1 MLQGR
6 MHAIATPSL
15 DENEIDALADRIAET
30 AAMLDA
36 ATHRLLTDL
45 RRFDQEKG
53 WARQGALSW
62 AYWLNWRCGIALGA
76 AREKVRVAQ
85 ALGGLPLLDDALRQ
99 GQLSFSKLRAMTRIA
114 TPENEATLLEL
125 ARHSTASQLE
135 RICRLYRQIQPQ
147 DPAIAEARRSFVVRD
162 TEDGMMKIEVRLR
175 PDEAARVLAAC
186 DASAE
191 TRVDGLVAMAEA
203 TLRGDAP
210 DRPPVELLVHVDAAT
225 LEGRT
230 AHAGISAETSR
241 RLLCDAGIIPVLENA
256 EGTPL
261 DVGRKTRSLPAAL
274 RRALFARDGGCRFPG
289 CTHHRWVDGHH
300 IRHWCDGGETNL
312 RNTVLLCTSHHTLV
326 HEGGFSIIVDGDGLR
341 FLDRGGKDLP
351 AAGIPKAATRS
362 LLRVPPPLPPTNERP
377 DYDAAVSCLVLATPC
392 A

>member
-45 RRFDQEKG
+45 RRFDEEKG
-53 WARQGALSW
+53 WARQGALSL

-135 RICRLYRQIQPQ
+135 RI
-147 DPAIAEARRSFVVRD
+147 
-162 TEDGMMKIEVRLR
+162 
-175 PDEAARVLAAC
+175 
-186 DASAE
+186 
-191 TRVDGLVAMAEA
+191 
-203 TLRGDAP
+203 
-210 DRPPVELLVHVDAAT
+210 
-225 LEGRT
+225 
-230 AHAGISAETSR
+230 
-241 RLLCDAGIIPVLENA
+241 
-256 EGTPL
+256 
-261 DVGRKTRSLPAAL
+261 
-274 RRALFARDGGCRFPG
+274 
-289 CTHHRWVDGHH
+289 
-300 IRHWCDGGETNL
+300 
-312 RNTVLLCTSHHTLV
+312 
-326 HEGGFSIIVDGDGLR
+326 
-341 FLDRGGKDLP
+341 
-351 AAGIPKAATRS
+351 
-362 LLRVPPPLPPTNERP
+362 
-377 DYDAAVSCLVLATPC
+377 
-392 A
+392 